1 MDEHKELQAGGGV
14 PSKRGEGE
22 MLSSKGMVPLTSFFQ
37 TVVYRD
43 FETFC
48 GHCRRSGSIG
58 VVYGVA
64 GVGKTLA
71 ARGYTQWDRIEALF
85 TPEGIMLPAA
95 AAPVRLFWRGALY
108 TLWKTTTP
116 KQLENDI
123 GMLQWSMRQ
132 LAKTVRQQ
140 EEWSEMDDVDADP
153 WQLLFLDNV
162 HYLDMPML
170 DVVQNLSDRYRIGVV
185 LLGPL
190 SLVEGH
196 ALNRHPHL
204 KTRIGRYYGFRL
216 LSQAEIAPLVAHF
229 VAYSQLTVTSKS
241 GKGMEWL
248 IEKVHLMTLG
258 NVSFVCLLLD
268 QVGEVVQKEK
278 VPRLTEAVLQKAYH
292 NLRWT

>member
-1 MDEHKELQAGGGV
+1 MDEHRELQSGGGV
-14 PSKRGEGE
+14 PSQRGGEG
-22 MLSSKGMVPLTSFFQ
+22 MVSFKGIVPLTSFFQ
-37 TVVYRD
+37 TVVYRE
-43 FETFC
+43 FESFC
-48 GHCRRSGSIG
+48 AHCRRSGSIG
-58 VVYGVA
+58 VVYGAA

-71 ARGYTQWDRIEALF
+71 VRAYTQWERIEALF
-85 TPEGIMLPAA
+85 TPEGIMLPVATPA
-95 AAPVRLFWRGALY
+95 RLFWRGALY
-108 TLWKTTTP
+108 TLGKTIRP

-140 EEWSEMDDVDADP
+140 EEWTEMDSFPSDP

-162 HYLDMPML
+162 HYLDASLL
-170 DVVQNLSDRYRIGVV
+170 DVVQNLYDRYRIGVV
-185 LLGPL
+185 LLGPPL
-190 SLVEGH
+190 LVEGH
-196 ALNRHPHL
+196 VLNRHPHL

-229 VAYSQLTVTSKS
+229 VASSQLTVSSKS

-248 IEKVHLMTLG
+248 IESVHLMTLG

-268 QVGEVVQKEK
+268 QVWEVLQKEK
-278 VPRLTEAVLQKAYH
+278 VSRLTEAVLQKAYR